1 MKCPICNQS
10 FMSGLTPEHCPA
22 CGCPIG
28 KINEFLKKNWRTEI
42 KDKTKKA
49 AIEFYKKQVRNA
61 HGWFE
66 VKPIGYKHYLYGR
79 LRVDGVKKSIYLG
92 RV

>member
-10 FMSGLTPEHCPA
+10 FMPGLTPEHCPA
-22 CGCPIG
+22 CGCPVK
-28 KINEFLKKNWRTEI
+28 KIMDTLGGQGQIKSKTHVKAVDFFKKH
-42 KDKTKKA
+42 
-49 AIEFYKKQVRNA
+49 VRNA

-66 VKPIGYKHYLYGR
+66 LKPIGYKHYLYGR